1 PRESTGRRAALARW
15 MTAPGNPLV
24 ARVAANHVWQRHFG
38 AGLVPSVFN
47 FGLAGA
53 RPTHPRLLD
62 WLAVELRES
71 GWSLK
76 HLHRVILTS
85 RTYRMRS
92 APDSGADPRAS
103 ADPGNF
109 LLWRQ
114 TPRRLEAEVVRDSLL
129 ALAGILDPSRG
140 GPEIDPAAADITPRR
155 SLYLRHTPDDRAALL
170 EAFDAP
176 SAAECSER
184 RESVVP
190 QQALALANGA
200 FALEQSRRIAARVR
214 GRLPAG
220 AGDDAFVAEAWL
232 VVMGRPPAE
241 AERDACRRF
250 LASQAARYAAGGLTP
265 FAVGPRAA
273 LAPAADPAIRAGES
287 LVHVLVNAN
296 EFLTVR

>member
-1 PRESTGRRAALARW
+1 
-15 MTAPGNPLV
+15 
-24 ARVAANHVWQRHFG
+24 
-38 AGLVPSVFN
+38 
-47 FGLAGA
+47 
-53 RPTHPRLLD
+53 
-62 WLAVELRES
+62 
-71 GWSLK
+71 
-76 HLHRVILTS
+76 
-85 RTYRMRS
+85 
-92 APDSGADPRAS
+92 
-103 ADPGNF
+103 
-109 LLWRQ
+109 
-114 TPRRLEAEVVRDSLL
+114 
-129 ALAGILDPSRG
+129 
-140 GPEIDPAAADITPRR
+140 
-155 SLYLRHTPDDRAALL
+155 
-170 EAFDAP
+170 P

-200 FALEQSRRIAARVR
+200 FAIEQSRRIAARVR